1 MKKIF
6 ITLLLIPFL
15 LTNCNGQISKNI
27 KTIAPKEFI
36 AKISSTKNAQ
46 IVDVR
51 SSEEYNKQHLEN
63 AKNINWNGG
72 DFESQIL
79 LLNKKTPVFVYCQ
92 AGGRS
97 SKAVSKMSELGFTEI
112 YEMQGGMAN
121 CNASIIGKT
130 KQ

>member
-6 ITLLLIPFL
+6 ITLFLIPFL
-15 LTNCNGQISKNI
+15 LTSCNGQTSKNI
-27 KTIAPKEFI
+27 KTIDPKEFI
-36 AKISSTKNAQ
+36 VKINSTKNAQ

-51 SSEEYNKQHLEN
+51 SPEEYNKQHLEN

-79 LLNKKTPVFVYCQ
+79 LLDKKMPVFVYCQ

-97 SKAVSKMSELGFTEI
+97 SKAVSKMSELGFTEV
-112 YEMQGGMAN
+112 YEMQGGMTN
-121 CNASIIGKT
+121 CDASIMGK
-130 KQ
+130 KN

>member
-6 ITLLLIPFL
+6 ISLFL
-15 LTNCNGQISKNI
+15 LSFLLNSCMGQTSKNI
-27 KTIAPKEFI
+27 KTIPPKEFI
-36 AKISSTKNAQ
+36 TKINSTKNAQ

-51 SSEEYNKQHLEN
+51 SPEEFSKQHLEK

-72 DFESQIL
+72 SFESQIQL
-79 LLNKKTPVFVYCQ
+79 LDKKAPVFVYCQ

-97 SKAVSKMSELGFTEI
+97 SKAVSKMNELGFTEI

-121 CNASIIGKT
+121 CDALLINNSDN
-130 KQ
+130 